1 MECKN
6 FYELDNRQI
15 ENFNVLMFI
24 TIVLF
29 NSLLSRSN
37 TQKILKEESQEIYNQ
52 FEELKDTI
60 RDNK

>member
-1 MECKN
+1 MN
-6 FYELDNRQI
+6 WLIGQI

-52 FEELKDTI
+52 FEELKDEI
-60 RDNK
+60 REKK